1 MIRNFMAI
9 PIPDKTTYCIMT
21 DFGNFRQRYYENWDD
36 VLKTIISDKDGVEWH
51 NWIISCFIPKDKY
64 IKDYSTTE
72 IYEIKEFYNNL
83 TKTVLVYQTLDEL
96 FECKLEYIYQIN

>member
-36 VLKTIISDKDGVEWH
+36 VLKTIISDKDGVE
-51 NWIISCFIPKDKY
+51 
-64 IKDYSTTE
+64 
-72 IYEIKEFYNNL
+72 
-83 TKTVLVYQTLDEL
+83 
-96 FECKLEYIYQIN
+96 